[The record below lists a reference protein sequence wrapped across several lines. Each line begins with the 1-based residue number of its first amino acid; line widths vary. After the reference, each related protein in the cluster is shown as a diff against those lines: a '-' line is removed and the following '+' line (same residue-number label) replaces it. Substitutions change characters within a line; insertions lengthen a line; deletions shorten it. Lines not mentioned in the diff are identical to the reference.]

1 MCLCEDD
8 PIRLSVTNT
17 NVRTIDLVCNL
28 TAPFLAGLALDL
40 FPYHVAAIVLIFW
53 ILVSTTIELLL
64 LNNLYH
70 KNDSLK
76 DKVFSS
82 RCEKNTFTNIVMIK
96 K

>member
-76 DKVFSS
+76 DKIFSS
-82 RCEKNTFTNIVMIK
+82 R
-96 K
+96 

>member
-1 MCLCEDD
+1 M
-8 PIRLSVTNT
+8 TNT

-76 DKVFSS
+76 DKIFSS
-82 RCEKNTFTNIVMIK
+82 R
-96 K
+96 

>member
-1 MCLCEDD
+1 M
-8 PIRLSVTNT
+8 TNT

-82 RCEKNTFTNIVMIK
+82 R
-96 K
+96 

>member
-28 TAPFLAGLALDL
+28 TAPMLAGLALDR
-40 FPYHVAAIVLIFW
+40 FHYYVAAVVLIFW

-64 LNNLYH
+64 LSHLYRQ
-70 KNDSLK
+70 NDSLK
-76 DKVFSS
+76 DKVFSN
-82 RCEKNTFTNIVMIK
+82 R
-96 K
+96 